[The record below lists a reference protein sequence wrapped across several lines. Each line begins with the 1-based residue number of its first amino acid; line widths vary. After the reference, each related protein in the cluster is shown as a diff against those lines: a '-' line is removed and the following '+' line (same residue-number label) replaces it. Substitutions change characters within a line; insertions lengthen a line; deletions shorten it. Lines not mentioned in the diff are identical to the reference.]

1 MLVGGIDVGTQ
12 SVKVLIYDSSDK
24 EIKAIVSSP
33 LELISYSDGTREQ
46 KAEWY
51 IDAIKSCFDRIDE
64 KLKKE
69 IKALGVS
76 GQQHGLVP
84 ISSDGEVLWNVKL
97 WCDTSTLEEC
107 KEIEEKAGGRENVI
121 KMAGNPILP
130 GYTASKILFLKNKHP
145 EVYDKAAHMLLVH
158 DYINYF
164 LTGKVIME
172 RGDASGTA
180 LMDIRTGEWC
190 EDLVSL
196 ISPTL
201 LSKLPPILQSPA
213 VIGDVKRDVATMFGI
228 SEDVVVVSGGGDN
241 MMSAIG
247 TGALRDGEITIS
259 LGTSGTLFASSST
272 PLIDDKCRLASF
284 SSSHSSFLPLLCNM
298 NCTVAEEVLRKEMGM
313 EVKEFVSLASKA
325 PLGSEG
331 LVLLPFFN
339 GERIPDY
346 PNGEAVLGGMNMTN
360 VKKENIARSAL
371 EGVSFEFLL
380 GLEAFKELSF
390 VPKRA
395 SLTGGGSKSE
405 FWRQMISDIT
415 GLEIRCPQVEEAAA
429 FGSALEA
436 LAVAEGRSVVDT
448 AEEHLVFDEE
458 KKAYPNMEN
467 HEKYKACYEK
477 WKKYSSTM
485 APLFS

>member
-33 LELISYSDGTREQ
+33 LELISYPDGTREQ

-190 EDLVSL
+190 EGLVSL

-201 LSKLPPILQSPA
+201 LSKLPPILQSPSI
-213 VIGDVKRDVATMFGI
+213 IGEVKR
-228 SEDVVVVSGGGDN
+228 GG
-241 MMSAIG
+241 
-247 TGALRDGEITIS
+247 
-259 LGTSGTLFASSST
+259 
-272 PLIDDKCRLASF
+272 
-284 SSSHSSFLPLLCNM
+284 
-298 NCTVAEEVLRKEMGM
+298 
-313 EVKEFVSLASKA
+313 
-325 PLGSEG
+325 
-331 LVLLPFFN
+331 
-339 GERIPDY
+339 
-346 PNGEAVLGGMNMTN
+346 
-360 VKKENIARSAL
+360 
-371 EGVSFEFLL
+371 
-380 GLEAFKELSF
+380 
-390 VPKRA
+390 
-395 SLTGGGSKSE
+395 
-405 FWRQMISDIT
+405 
-415 GLEIRCPQVEEAAA
+415 AA
-429 FGSALEA
+429 
-436 LAVAEGRSVVDT
+436 
-448 AEEHLVFDEE
+448 
-458 KKAYPNMEN
+458 
-467 HEKYKACYEK
+467 
-477 WKKYSSTM
+477 
-485 APLFS
+485 